1 MNGQYN
7 TRQRIVAQQFT
18 VPPPTAAAPATPA
31 QSGAVLFPG
40 NPEIDQQSNLQA
52 LFSSLPSSPS
62 SSSYFN
68 LNNPANVQFIDSPS
82 LTQSYDEGRT
92 LFKRSENSTAM
103 RKRLRIKRNNKPITL
118 TATKPAKVNKKRAI
132 YPLEDGSLVD
142 DRNLVDLPGYMY
154 NGLSQFAPH
163 PDFHDSNNPHH
174 DIEDE
179 IREHDREAAEGEVHT
194 VMGFCTACDVE
205 PFMGAVALAWKDAKV
220 HEDHVLKGLSVG
232 SCGDF

>member
-18 VPPPTAAAPATPA
+18 VPPPTAAAPAP
-31 QSGAVLFPG
+31 QSQPSGAVLFPE
-40 NPEIDQQSNLQA
+40 NPETDPQSNLQS

-68 LNNPANVQFIDSPS
+68 LNNPANVQFLDGPS
-82 LTQSYDEGRT
+82 LAQSYDEGRT
-92 LFKRSENSTAM
+92 LFKRSENSTRT
-103 RKRLRIKRNNKPITL
+103 RKTLRVKRNNKPVTV
-118 TATKPAKVNKKRAI
+118 TAARVAKVNKKRAI
-132 YPLEDGSLVD
+132 YPLEDGSFVD
-142 DRNLVDLPGYMY
+142 DRNLVDLPGY

-179 IREHDREAAEGEVHT
+179 IREHDRESAEGEVQS
-194 VMGFCTACDVE
+194 VMAFCSACDVE
-205 PFMGAVALAWKDAKV
+205 PFMGAVALAWKDAKL